1 MEAGLGGV
9 NLVRV
14 ALHVG
19 RRLRRGSELVM
30 EQCGTIPSLDGIL
43 EVLDGINTLENNAVI
58 PKNAVGNDTKI
69 QELPSTTCPLYLIHL
84 HHHVCYT

>member
-1 MEAGLGGV
+1 MILS
-9 NLVRV
+9 VRMMLRC
-14 ALHVG
+14 LHDVK
-19 RRLRRGSELVM
+19 LYDVK
-30 EQCGTIPSLDGIL
+30 QCGTIPSLDGIL

-84 HHHVCYT
+84 HQHVCYT